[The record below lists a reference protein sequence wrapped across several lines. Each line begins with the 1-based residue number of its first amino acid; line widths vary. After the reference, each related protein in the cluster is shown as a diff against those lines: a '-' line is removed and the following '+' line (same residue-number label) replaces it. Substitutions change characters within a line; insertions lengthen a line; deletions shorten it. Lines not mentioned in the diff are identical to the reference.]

1 MSTNFAIIGG
11 DLRIIKLA
19 KMLAKDGNK
28 VYTYGLEKAEELKN
42 EENIIFCEKINKAIS
57 EHVEVVIGPIPFSS
71 NGININAPFSYKE
84 ISIRELMHVLNAKIL
99 IAGSI
104 TPDVYDMANDEYI
117 EIIDVMKREELAVL
131 NTISTAEG
139 TIEIAIANTN
149 KIIHGSNVLILGFGR
164 IGKVLAR
171 KMTGLSAKVTC
182 AARKDED
189 LAWIQAYGY
198 KTTNINN
205 IGENLRQYDI
215 IINTVPHMILTEE
228 IENSL
233 KNEADIDDLLKQIHD
248 MDFSEYIH
256 HLFKKYHL
264 KEADIIRKSGLERTY
279 AYKIIR
285 GEKGKNAKDKI
296 YRLALAMNLTQ
307 KETNHLLS
315 LNNAGDLYPHNARD
329 LILLN
334 GLLKKQTVEEVNIEL
349 YNHDL
354 EPLKD

>member
-1 MSTNFAIIGG
+1 
-11 DLRIIKLA
+11 
-19 KMLAKDGNK
+19 
-28 VYTYGLEKAEELKN
+28 
-42 EENIIFCEKINKAIS
+42 
-57 EHVEVVIGPIPFSS
+57 
-71 NGININAPFSYKE
+71 
-84 ISIRELMHVLNAKIL
+84 
-99 IAGSI
+99 
-104 TPDVYDMANDEYI
+104 
-117 EIIDVMKREELAVL
+117 
-131 NTISTAEG
+131 
-139 TIEIAIANTN
+139 
-149 KIIHGSNVLILGFGR
+149 
-164 IGKVLAR
+164 
-171 KMTGLSAKVTC
+171 
-182 AARKDED
+182 
-189 LAWIQAYGY
+189 
-198 KTTNINN
+198 
-205 IGENLRQYDI
+205 
-215 IINTVPHMILTEE
+215 MILTEE

-248 MDFSEYIH
+248 MDFSEYI
-256 HLFKKYHL
+256 HL

>member
-1 MSTNFAIIGG
+1 MTVVIFVVWKLRKIIKIEMQIRT
-11 DLRIIKLA
+11 RIIS
-19 KMLAKDGNK
+19 
-28 VYTYGLEKAEELKN
+28 V
-42 EENIIFCEKINKAIS
+42 IIIALCGMGCMNQF
-57 EHVEVVIGPIPFSS
+57 
-71 NGININAPFSYKE
+71 
-84 ISIRELMHVLNAKIL
+84 IL
-99 IAGSI
+99 
-104 TPDVYDMANDEYI
+104 NDEYYQKTENI
-117 EIIDVMKREELAVL
+117 ALINRWGSTQQFISRGFIYPFLYSSKDAGMKKPD
-131 NTISTAEG
+131 G
-139 TIEIAIANTN
+139 YN
-149 KIIHGSNVLILGFGR
+149 K
-164 IGKVLAR
+164 K
-171 KMTGLSAKVTC
+171 
-182 AARKDED
+182 
-189 LAWIQAYGY
+189 
-198 KTTNINN
+198 
-205 IGENLRQYDI
+205 
-215 IINTVPHMILTEE
+215 E

>member
-1 MSTNFAIIGG
+1 
-11 DLRIIKLA
+11 
-19 KMLAKDGNK
+19 
-28 VYTYGLEKAEELKN
+28 
-42 EENIIFCEKINKAIS
+42 
-57 EHVEVVIGPIPFSS
+57 
-71 NGININAPFSYKE
+71 
-84 ISIRELMHVLNAKIL
+84 
-99 IAGSI
+99 
-104 TPDVYDMANDEYI
+104 
-117 EIIDVMKREELAVL
+117 
-131 NTISTAEG
+131 
-139 TIEIAIANTN
+139 
-149 KIIHGSNVLILGFGR
+149 
-164 IGKVLAR
+164 
-171 KMTGLSAKVTC
+171 
-182 AARKDED
+182 
-189 LAWIQAYGY
+189 
-198 KTTNINN
+198 
-205 IGENLRQYDI
+205 
-215 IINTVPHMILTEE
+215 MILTEE

-233 KNEADIDDLLKQIHD
+233 KNEAEIDDLLKQIHD

-256 HLFKKYHL
+256 HLF
-264 KEADIIRKSGLERTY
+264 EADIIRKSGLERTY

>member
-1 MSTNFAIIGG
+1 
-11 DLRIIKLA
+11 
-19 KMLAKDGNK
+19 
-28 VYTYGLEKAEELKN
+28 
-42 EENIIFCEKINKAIS
+42 
-57 EHVEVVIGPIPFSS
+57 
-71 NGININAPFSYKE
+71 
-84 ISIRELMHVLNAKIL
+84 
-99 IAGSI
+99 
-104 TPDVYDMANDEYI
+104 
-117 EIIDVMKREELAVL
+117 
-131 NTISTAEG
+131 
-139 TIEIAIANTN
+139 
-149 KIIHGSNVLILGFGR
+149 
-164 IGKVLAR
+164 
-171 KMTGLSAKVTC
+171 
-182 AARKDED
+182 
-189 LAWIQAYGY
+189 
-198 KTTNINN
+198 
-205 IGENLRQYDI
+205 
-215 IINTVPHMILTEE
+215 MILTEE

-264 KEADIIRKSGLERTY
+264 KEADIMIFASPSIGLIEADIIRKSGLERTY

>member
-1 MSTNFAIIGG
+1 
-11 DLRIIKLA
+11 
-19 KMLAKDGNK
+19 
-28 VYTYGLEKAEELKN
+28 
-42 EENIIFCEKINKAIS
+42 
-57 EHVEVVIGPIPFSS
+57 
-71 NGININAPFSYKE
+71 
-84 ISIRELMHVLNAKIL
+84 
-99 IAGSI
+99 
-104 TPDVYDMANDEYI
+104 
-117 EIIDVMKREELAVL
+117 
-131 NTISTAEG
+131 
-139 TIEIAIANTN
+139 
-149 KIIHGSNVLILGFGR
+149 
-164 IGKVLAR
+164 
-171 KMTGLSAKVTC
+171 
-182 AARKDED
+182 
-189 LAWIQAYGY
+189 
-198 KTTNINN
+198 
-205 IGENLRQYDI
+205 
-215 IINTVPHMILTEE
+215 MILTEE

-233 KNEADIDDLLKQIHD
+233 KNEAEIDDLLKQIHD

-256 HLFKKYHL
+256 HLFEKYHL

-354 EPLKD
+354 EPLKRLIRTSKEVLFFIIKRLIKLINNCLSIVFIDCYFNKILSLNNTYILFC

>member
-1 MSTNFAIIGG
+1 
-11 DLRIIKLA
+11 
-19 KMLAKDGNK
+19 
-28 VYTYGLEKAEELKN
+28 
-42 EENIIFCEKINKAIS
+42 
-57 EHVEVVIGPIPFSS
+57 
-71 NGININAPFSYKE
+71 
-84 ISIRELMHVLNAKIL
+84 
-99 IAGSI
+99 
-104 TPDVYDMANDEYI
+104 
-117 EIIDVMKREELAVL
+117 
-131 NTISTAEG
+131 
-139 TIEIAIANTN
+139 
-149 KIIHGSNVLILGFGR
+149 
-164 IGKVLAR
+164 
-171 KMTGLSAKVTC
+171 
-182 AARKDED
+182 
-189 LAWIQAYGY
+189 
-198 KTTNINN
+198 
-205 IGENLRQYDI
+205 
-215 IINTVPHMILTEE
+215 MILTEE

-233 KNEADIDDLLKQIHD
+233 KNEAEIDDLLKQIHD

-256 HLFKKYHL
+256 HLFEKYHL

-354 EPLKD
+354 EQGSLKKKKLSVVIILSKDHSKKSYVFKLNFTKENGGFNE